1 MRAQIRRATVA
12 FPAAQEAIFAV
23 DEAAQRINWRG
34 QNLPLT
40 PVEFRLLRG
49 LLRRPGVVF
58 GRAQLLDLLHDD
70 LRDISDRVID
80 THIKNIRRKIAAV
93 DEAASYIVSVY
104 GTGYRFEVESK
115 KGLLFCK
122 KEAKNFCKLA
132 FVAQFRHAS

>member
-1 MRAQIRRATVA
+1 MVARVRSQIRRATVA
-12 FPAAQEAIFAV
+12 FPAAQEAIFAM

-34 QNLPLT
+34 QHLPLT

-80 THIKNIRRKIAAV
+80 MHIKNIRRKIAAV

-104 GTGYRFEVESK
+104 GMGYRFVVE
-115 KGLLFCK
+115 
-122 KEAKNFCKLA
+122 
-132 FVAQFRHAS
+132 